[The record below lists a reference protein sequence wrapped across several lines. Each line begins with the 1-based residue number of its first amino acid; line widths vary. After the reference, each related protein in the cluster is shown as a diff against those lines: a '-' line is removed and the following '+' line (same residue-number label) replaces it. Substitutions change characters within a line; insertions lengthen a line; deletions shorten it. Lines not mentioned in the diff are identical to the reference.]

1 MQNLLQNSLLNLRI
15 QLNKDHILHRV
26 WSFVLQNLSLLYI
39 TKKTDMIYLKH
50 TTDLQMMYVPKDG
63 RDAKGNVFFKA
74 FSTINQFGFS
84 FDAAEENS
92 SLLYHKVL
100 VELKQD
106 IPSGEYEYTL
116 SDEVGVLSTGLLV
129 IGDLE
134 IPTEYNKEI
143 AYEQYTE

>member
-1 MQNLLQNSLLNLRI
+1 
-15 QLNKDHILHRV
+15 
-26 WSFVLQNLSLLYI
+26 
-39 TKKTDMIYLKH
+39 MIYLKH

-63 RDAKGNVFFKA
+63 RDAKGDVSFKA

>member
-1 MQNLLQNSLLNLRI
+1 MRPHSSQS
-15 QLNKDHILHRV
+15 V
-26 WSFVLQNLSLLYI
+26 VFCF
-39 TKKTDMIYLKH
+39 TKKASDIYNEKTDMIYLKH

-63 RDAKGNVFFKA
+63 RDAKGNVFLKA

-84 FDAAEENS
+84 FDAVEE
-92 SLLYHKVL
+92 SLSMLYHKVL
-100 VELKQD
+100 VEPKKE

-134 IPTEYNKEI
+134 NPTEYNKEI
-143 AYEQYTE
+143 TYEQYTE

>member
-1 MQNLLQNSLLNLRI
+1 
-15 QLNKDHILHRV
+15 
-26 WSFVLQNLSLLYI
+26 
-39 TKKTDMIYLKH
+39 MIYLKH

-63 RDAKGNVFFKA
+63 RDAKGNVFLKA

-134 IPTEYNKEI
+134 NPTEYNKEI
-143 AYEQYTE
+143 TYEQYTE

>member
-1 MQNLLQNSLLNLRI
+1 
-15 QLNKDHILHRV
+15 
-26 WSFVLQNLSLLYI
+26 
-39 TKKTDMIYLKH
+39 MIYLKH
-50 TTDLQMMYVPKDG
+50 TTDLQMMYIPKDG
-63 RDAKGNVFFKA
+63 RDAKGDVFFKA

-84 FDAAEENS
+84 FDAAEEDT

-129 IGDLE
+129 VGDLDD
-134 IPTEYNKEI
+134 PMEYNKVTT
-143 AYEQYTE
+143 YEQYRD

>member
-1 MQNLLQNSLLNLRI
+1 
-15 QLNKDHILHRV
+15 
-26 WSFVLQNLSLLYI
+26 
-39 TKKTDMIYLKH
+39 MIYLKH

-63 RDAKGNVFFKA
+63 RNAIGDVFFKA

-100 VELKQD
+100 VELKED

-116 SDEVGVLSTGLLV
+116 SDGVGVLSTGLLV
-129 IGDLE
+129 IGE
-134 IPTEYNKEI
+134 IDSHVEYVIEKE
-143 AYEQYTE
+143 YEQYEE

>member
-1 MQNLLQNSLLNLRI
+1 
-15 QLNKDHILHRV
+15 
-26 WSFVLQNLSLLYI
+26 
-39 TKKTDMIYLKH
+39 MIYLKH

-63 RDAKGNVFFKA
+63 RDAKGDVSFSA

-129 IGDLE
+129 IGDFEL
-134 IPTEYNKEI
+134 PTEYNKEI

>member
-1 MQNLLQNSLLNLRI
+1 
-15 QLNKDHILHRV
+15 
-26 WSFVLQNLSLLYI
+26 
-39 TKKTDMIYLKH
+39 MIYLKH

-63 RDAKGNVFFKA
+63 RDAKGDIFFKA

-100 VELKQD
+100 VELKED

-116 SDEVGVLSTGLLV
+116 SDGVGVLSTGLLV
-129 IGDLE
+129 IGE
-134 IPTEYNKEI
+134 IDSHVEYVIEKE
-143 AYEQYTE
+143 YEQYEE

>member
-1 MQNLLQNSLLNLRI
+1 
-15 QLNKDHILHRV
+15 
-26 WSFVLQNLSLLYI
+26 
-39 TKKTDMIYLKH
+39 MIYLKH

-63 RDAKGNVFFKA
+63 RDANGDVSFNA
-74 FSTINQFGFS
+74 FCTINQFGFS

-100 VELKQD
+100 VELKED

-134 IPTEYNKEI
+134 NPTEYNKEI
-143 AYEQYTE
+143 TYEQYTE

>member
-1 MQNLLQNSLLNLRI
+1 M
-15 QLNKDHILHRV
+15 V
-26 WSFVLQNLSLLYI
+26 
-39 TKKTDMIYLKH
+39 YLKH

-63 RDAKGNVFFKA
+63 RDAKGDVSFKA
-74 FSTINQFGFS
+74 FNTINQFGFS

-100 VELKQD
+100 VELKED

-129 IGDLE
+129 IGDIDNLM
-134 IPTEYNKEI
+134 EYNNEVT
-143 AYEQYTE
+143 YEQYTE

>member
-1 MQNLLQNSLLNLRI
+1 
-15 QLNKDHILHRV
+15 
-26 WSFVLQNLSLLYI
+26 
-39 TKKTDMIYLKH
+39 MIYLKH
-50 TTDLQMMYVPKDG
+50 TTDLQMMYIPKDG
-63 RDAKGNVFFKA
+63 RDANGDVSFNA

-129 IGDLE
+129 IGDLAS
-134 IPTEYNKEI
+134 PTEYNKEI
-143 AYEQYTE
+143 VYEQYTE